1 MRAFLSILLMTVAV
15 GLLAD
20 ETTTNRVTVQF
31 LISRGF
37 VQSKS
42 DTNIFTLE
50 RVTVREA
57 AKRLGF
63 SPDQMRPTPS
73 QSMHSDIRTV
83 KVLNLWFVV
92 SSEVRDS
99 QDRVVSGSLDKPD
112 AICKVSVG
120 LTQAPDTR
128 KMTPKGKPPRKKQGS
143 DLKPV
148 FIGDFARAAF
158 GRAC

>member
-1 MRAFLSILLMTVAV
+1 MRIFISFLLLTFAV

-20 ETTTNRVTVQF
+20 EITTNRVTVEF
-31 LISRGF
+31 LTSCGF

-42 DTNIFTLE
+42 DTNVFTLE

-63 SPDQMRPTPS
+63 SPDQMMPTPS
-73 QSMHSDIRTV
+73 QSLFSDVRIV
-83 KVLNLWFVV
+83 KVRNLRFVV

-112 AICKVSVG
+112 AICTVSVA

-128 KMTPKGKPPRKKQGS
+128 KKTPKGKQPPDK
-143 DLKPV
+143 LTV
-148 FIGDFARAAF
+148 
-158 GRAC
+158 